1 MLTYLLYAEVKTR
14 NVNKSRIVKKYT
26 SYLLNDFEINFQH
39 SGNDN
44 FKSHKKSGFYPVPEK
59 YLQSCQIN
67 LIP

>member
-14 NVNKSRIVKKYT
+14 NVNKSKIVKKYT

-59 YLQSCQIN
+59 YLQFN
-67 LIP
+67 LAK